1 MIRPRRALRSE
12 LYRVLNEALSVD
24 IVVQRQTE
32 SAADELVMIE
42 SPSTPKRGDIKRDTG
57 HRVDQTIRVHTR
69 YPKGAADVSRRE
81 EIASDA
87 IEALYFAT
95 IDPTDHR
102 VVHWPIEPHD
112 ENPVEYDVDGGDR
125 AFDLLLTYNLY
136 TQIKATI

>member
-12 LYRVLNEALSVD
+12 LYRVLDGSLSVD
-24 IVVQRQTE
+24 VFVQRQSE
-32 SAADELVMIE
+32 YASDELVLIE
-42 SPSTPKRGDIKRDTG
+42 APPTPKRGDIKEDTG
-57 HRVDQTIRVHTR
+57 HEIAQTIRVHTR
-69 YPKGAADVSRRE
+69 FPKGAADVSRRE

-102 VVHWPIEPHD
+102 VVHWPIEPDD
-112 ENPVEYDVDGGDR
+112 ETPVEYDVDGGDR